1 MLLMTFCI
9 YPVYFSSR
17 NISWPHYSEWQSL
30 VKRIAIWK
38 LKIKDLA
45 LDGAGYS
52 WLPAVLKNSSQTRS
66 HQGPCNFSGMDF
78 LRYIPSSLRLNSAF
92 VVCNSENPLGSS
104 GFCWSW
110 RAGSARRMKWNTG
123 WHLGCTVKCFYAL
136 TWRLNQG
143 RFGED
148 LGGAFAREYV
158 KGVIL
163 KDAVGTVII
172 EVWKCIPKAC
182 VSKALCPEW
191 RYWGGWDLYREI
203 LLASQSLE
211 VWSWRDCRI
220 PATSKFL
227 LASWLWHDLVVL
239 YQDLLLMPSDTR
251 GPWTEQ
257 NGFFANESLHAAA
270 VVTESRLTRSGRLS

>member
-148 LGGAFAREYV
+148 LGGRLRENMWRVLY
-158 KGVIL
+158 
-163 KDAVGTVII
+163 
-172 EVWKCIPKAC
+172 WKMPWELSSLRFGN
-182 VSKALCPEW
+182 VSQRPVCLRLCAQSGATEEGETFTGRSCWPASLW
-191 RYWGGWDLYREI
+191 RYDLEGI
-203 LLASQSLE
+203 VGSQPLPNS
-211 VWSWRDCRI
+211 C
-220 PATSKFL
+220 
-227 LASWLWHDLVVL
+227 
-239 YQDLLLMPSDTR
+239 LLLGYGMT
-251 GPWTEQ
+251 
-257 NGFFANESLHAAA
+257 
-270 VVTESRLTRSGRLS
+270 